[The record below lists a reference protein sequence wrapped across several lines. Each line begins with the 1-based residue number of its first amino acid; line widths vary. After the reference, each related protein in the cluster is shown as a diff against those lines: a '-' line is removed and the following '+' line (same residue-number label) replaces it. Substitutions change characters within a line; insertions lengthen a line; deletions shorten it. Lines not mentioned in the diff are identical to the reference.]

1 MVLES
6 LINPFTLK
14 KRPWEMFIAGFF
26 YSLVALFLS
35 YLVFR
40 EVSGLLMIFLII
52 MSVLPVLYT
61 TIKEEEEIDMRYH
74 REWDMLKEHSR
85 ALIFL
90 LALFMGITMALSLC
104 YVFLPSGMT
113 EVIFNLQNKAIYD
126 INVNILGHVT
136 SFGLFQKILF
146 NNLKVM
152 FFCLAFAFLYGA
164 GAIFILTWNASV
176 ISAAIG
182 NLIKTE
188 LAKASSV
195 IGLNSAASYFSVT
208 AFSFMRYMTHGI
220 FEIAAYFIAG
230 LAGSIISVAVIKKD
244 LDNDKVIFD
253 ATELIILSL
262 AILIIAA
269 VIEVFLTPR
278 FF

>member
-6 LINPFTLK
+6 LINPFVLK

-26 YSLVALFLS
+26 YSVVALFLS

-40 EVSGLLMIFLII
+40 EVSGLLMVFLII
-52 MSVLPVLYT
+52 MSTLPILYT
-61 TIKEEEEIDMRYH
+61 TIKEEEEIDLKYH
-74 REWDMLKEHSR
+74 REWDMLREHSHV
-85 ALIFL
+85 LFFL
-90 LALFMGITMALSLC
+90 LALFLGITVALSLC
-104 YVFLPSGMT
+104 YVFLPSGMV

-126 INVNILGHVT
+126 ININVLGNVT
-136 SFGLFQKILF
+136 SFGLFQKIFF
-146 NNLKVM
+146 NNLKVL

-182 NLIKTE
+182 SLIKTE
-188 LAKASSV
+188 LAKTASLV
-195 IGLNSAASYFSVT
+195 GFNSIASYFSIT
-208 AFSFMRYMTHGI
+208 TFSFMRYMTHGI
-220 FEIAAYFIAG
+220 FEIAAYFVAG
-230 LAGSIISVAVIKKD
+230 LAGSIISIAVIKKN
-244 LDNDKVIFD
+244 LDNDRVIFD

-262 AILIIAA
+262 AMLVIAA
-269 VIEVFLTPR
+269 VIEVFITPN